1 MSDLKL
7 TLKDEE
13 VAAIVRRERNYLGFS
28 QAVAE
33 MSDLEVLRKGV
44 ARTRRLMR
52 SCLKNKPAFVANG
65 AVIQFHETQLAFNIL
80 LDASKGE

>member
-1 MSDLKL
+1 MSDVRL
-7 TLKDEE
+7 TLTDDE

-44 ARTRRLMR
+44 RRTRALMR
-52 SCLKNKPAFVANG
+52 DAMRNKPAFVANG
-65 AVIQFHETQLAFNIL
+65 ALKQFDETQLAFNIER
-80 LDASKGE
+80 DKGE

>member
-7 TLKDEE
+7 TLTEDEY
-13 VAAIVRRERNYLGFS
+13 AKIVRTERNYLGFS

-44 ARTRRLMR
+44 RRTRVLMR
-52 SCLKNKPAFVANG
+52 KLMKTGHASVANQ
-65 AVIQFHETQLAFNIL
+65 ALIQFHDTQLAFNIAL
-80 LDASKGE
+80 YEATGE

>member
-1 MSDLKL
+1 MSNLKL
-7 TLKDEE
+7 TLTEGE
-13 VAAIVRRERNYLGFS
+13 LAAIVRRERNYLGFS

-52 SCLKNKPAFVANG
+52 NAMKNKSAFIAN
-65 AVIQFHETQLAFNIL
+65 AALIQFHDTQLAFNIAQ
-80 LDASKGE
+80 DKSQGE